1 MALIGASS
9 ASATSTALC
18 TSDAALV
25 CAAGNIYTGHI
36 EATAVNPELLSDL
49 VNVRCEKS
57 VILGNALGLGSAA
70 DGKQQLT
77 HLELLDFTGSCQAV
91 PPISVCTVAT
101 VKIGLVDL
109 LKTGVN
115 TGTVTSLGSEVR
127 VVCTGVIDCTFGGE
141 PKGSAVGASLP
152 LGSTSLGT
160 ITVNKAVLQGK
171 GLLCPEQGLW
181 DAKYTIQLPHEIFI
195 TE

>member
-36 EATAVNPELLSDL
+36 EGTASNPELLSDL
-49 VNVRCEKS
+49 ANVTCEKS
-57 VILGNALGLGSAA
+57 VILGNALTLGSAA

-77 HLELLDFTGSCQAV
+77 HLELIDFTGNCKTQLGV
-91 PPISVCTVAT
+91 VCTVTT
-101 VKIGLVDL
+101 VKLGLVDL

-115 TGTVTSLGSEVR
+115 VGTVTSLGSEVR
-127 VVCTGVIDCTFGGE
+127 VVCGSVIDCTFGGE
-141 PKGSAVGASLP
+141 PKGSAVGATLP
-152 LGSTSLGT
+152 LGASSLGT
-160 ITVNKAVLQGK
+160 ITVTKAVLQGK